1 MYFWLKII
9 AFLFIVL
16 VKKIIKMKLFKRKIY
31 DRLINWKSN
40 SDGRTALLIEGA
52 RRVGKTT
59 VIKEFAKKEYRSFIF
74 IDFDEEGKEI
84 RRIFDSGF
92 HDLNG
97 LFRALS
103 LYYHTE
109 LYPRNSLIVFD
120 EVQRFPRIH
129 EGRKYLVQDGR
140 YDFIETGSL
149 ITLKL
154 LSTGFTN
161 PSEVDHLLRYPL
173 DFEEF
178 LWAIGDS
185 VTFPKIRESF
195 SAKKPLGEV
204 VNRQLMSLYRT
215 YRCIGGMP
223 QAIEQYCRDQ
233 INLSLVD
240 KIKRNIVRL
249 YTDDLKK
256 YDLEYHSFTSS
267 FYSHIPS
274 FLSARNKLIKFSA
287 IRKGGRYASL
297 ASSLDGIE
305 KSMTGNICQNSS
317 DPSIGLSLTAV
328 PSDIKIYNSDT
339 GLLISQVLSDNEIT
353 TDDIYK
359 KLILNKLSINQ
370 GRFFENSVSQALRAS
385 GHALYFHT
393 FDSEQKKYEIDFLV
407 QEKGKIIPIEVK
419 SSSYNRHISLDLF
432 LERNKGKKNI
442 GQPIIIY
449 TKDLKVENGIL
460 YLPIYMTGLI

>member
-1 MYFWLKII
+1 MS
-9 AFLFIVL
+9 FLA
-16 VKKIIKMKLFKRKIY
+16 KKISRFLHFLVESNY
-31 DRLINWKSN
+31 LLIHSFNWKSN

-59 VIKEFAKKEYRSFIF
+59 VIKEFAKKEYR
-74 IDFDEEGKEI
+74 
-84 RRIFDSGF
+84 
-92 HDLNG
+92 
-97 LFRALS
+97 
-103 LYYHTE
+103 
-109 LYPRNSLIVFD
+109 
-120 EVQRFPRIH
+120 
-129 EGRKYLVQDGR
+129 
-140 YDFIETGSL
+140 
-149 ITLKL
+149 
-154 LSTGFTN
+154 
-161 PSEVDHLLRYPL
+161 
-173 DFEEF
+173 
-178 LWAIGDS
+178 
-185 VTFPKIRESF
+185 
-195 SAKKPLGEV
+195 
-204 VNRQLMSLYRT
+204 
-215 YRCIGGMP
+215 
-223 QAIEQYCRDQ
+223 
-233 INLSLVD
+233 
-240 KIKRNIVRL
+240 
-249 YTDDLKK
+249 
-256 YDLEYHSFTSS
+256 SFTSS